1 MKAKT
6 ATKFIPIILAGG
18 SGARLWP
25 LSRKSFPKQFLNLL
39 EDDYTM
45 LQSTYKRI
53 ENLDDISRPIVI
65 CNEEHRF
72 IVGHQMKEINV
83 EPLEILLEPE
93 GRNTTPAITIAALK
107 VLDIFKNTNIEP
119 ILLILS
125 SDHQIEDISKF
136 HSAIKNSIELS
147 LKDNLII
154 FGVPPTYPATGYGYI
169 KSDKQLDK
177 NEYNP
182 TKVEKFIEKPDEKT
196 AKYLIKDKKYSW
208 NSGMFVFKATAILD
222 EIKKFA
228 PEVFNNC
235 EKCLEKSKVDL
246 DFLRLDEKS
255 FKSCE
260 NTSIDISVFEKTKKA
275 FVIPLNCGWDDLGT
289 WESLWKISKKDLY
302 GNSLNGRVL
311 AHNTKNSIIRSDDK
325 FVVGIGLENVVIVE
339 TKDAVLV
346 ANSKSS
352 QSVKEI
358 VSLMQKKGFNEAEN
372 HKFVYRP
379 WGSFLSIE
387 EGSTWQIKKI
397 EVNPGAS
404 LSLQMHFHR
413 SEHWVVVSGTAKVEI
428 GNNEKIIGPNESA
441 YIPLGEKH
449 RLSNPTELPLIL
461 IEIQSGSYLG
471 EDDIVRFDDIYGR

>member
-246 DFLRLDEKS
+246 DFLRLEEKS